1 MSISFSSTALSVVGT
16 WMPAQPVGSAAIAAD
31 HAAQADER
39 AAADLLQPRADRLGL
54 GCDFL
59 THEAAMRVADEKLK
73 RDVERSRERQR
84 RRVEAARRE
93 GAPKSK
99 RSTTL
104 RSQLTKGG
112 VPRLH
117 HRQTRC
123 LRS

>member
-59 THEAAMRVADEKLK
+59 THEAAMYTTHSSAKKDWWGAYFAYCC
-73 RDVERSRERQR
+73 RERQCR
-84 RRVEAARRE
+84 DRV
-93 GAPKSK
+93 
-99 RSTTL
+99 
-104 RSQLTKGG
+104 
-112 VPRLH
+112 
-117 HRQTRC
+117 
-123 LRS
+123 